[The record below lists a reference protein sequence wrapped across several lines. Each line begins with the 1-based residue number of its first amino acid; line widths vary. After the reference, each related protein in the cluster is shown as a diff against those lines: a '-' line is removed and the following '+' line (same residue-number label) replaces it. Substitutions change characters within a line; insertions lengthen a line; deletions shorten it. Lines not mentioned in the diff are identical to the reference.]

1 MAAPRTLIEGLKAT
15 PEPVDPVREREIVY
29 GAKRNASQ
37 GGAGSDMGPARPPRK
52 QPKAALNT
60 RVRADFAAA
69 VKRAS
74 LERQLRDEYPNTVQD
89 ILEEALEPW
98 LRKNGY
104 LT

>member
-1 MAAPRTLIEGLKAT
+1 MANTRSLIEGLKAT

-29 GAKRNASQ
+29 GAKAEPIPSPK
-37 GGAGSDMGPARPPRK
+37 AARK
-52 QPKAALNT
+52 QPKASLNT

-74 LERQLRDEYPNTVQD
+74 LQRQLKDEYPNTVQD

-98 LRKNGY
+98 LKANGY
-104 LT
+104 LP

>member
-1 MAAPRTLIEGLKAT
+1 MASPRTLIEGLKAT
-15 PEPVDPVREREIVY
+15 PEPVDPVREREIVF
-29 GAKRNASQ
+29 GAKREVGPSEHDAS
-37 GGAGSDMGPARPPRK
+37 PPRPPRK

-74 LERQLRDEYPNTVQD
+74 LERQLRDEYPSTVQD

-98 LRKNGY
+98 LRKHGY
-104 LT
+104 LG